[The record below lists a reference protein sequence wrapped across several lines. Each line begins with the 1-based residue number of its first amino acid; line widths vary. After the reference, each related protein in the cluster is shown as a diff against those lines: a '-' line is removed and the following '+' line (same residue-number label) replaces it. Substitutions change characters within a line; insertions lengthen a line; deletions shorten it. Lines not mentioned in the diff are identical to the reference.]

1 MIRYTTGNL
10 LDAPT
15 EALVN
20 AVNETGVMGKGIAL
34 MFKQAFPESAR
45 AYERAAK
52 SGAVRV
58 GKVLVTEHR
67 TLVGPRWI
75 IHFPTKQHWRDPSK
89 LEWVRDGLADLARV
103 IAELGITSIAVPA
116 LGAGHGKLAWP
127 DVRAEIECALEA
139 LDGVDVLV
147 YEPTTEYLNGPNS
160 VGRRR

>member
-20 AVNETGVMGKGIAL
+20 AANEMGVMGKGIAL
-34 MFKQAFPESAR
+34 MFKNAFPESAR
-45 AYERAAK
+45 AFEHAAK
-52 SGAVRV
+52 SGEVRV
-58 GKVLVTEHR
+58 GKVLVTEQR

-103 IAELGITSIAVPA
+103 IAELSITSIAVPP
-116 LGAGHGKLAWP
+116 LGAGYGKLLWP
-127 DVRAEIECALEA
+127 DVRAEIERALGA
-139 LDGVDVLV
+139 LDGVEVLV
-147 YEPTTEYLNGPNS
+147 FEPTTDYLNAPKLTGW
-160 VGRRR
+160 RR

>member
-20 AVNETGVMGKGIAL
+20 TVNEMGVMGKGIAL
-34 MFKQAFPESAR
+34 MFKEAFPESAR

-52 SGAVRV
+52 SGEVRV
-58 GKVLVTEHR
+58 GKVLVTEQH

-103 IAELGITSIAVPA
+103 IAELGITSIAVPP
-116 LGAGHGKLAWP
+116 LGAGNGKLPWP
-127 DVRAEIECALEA
+127 DVRAEIDRALGA

-147 YEPTTEYLNGPNS
+147 FEPTTEFLTGPNS
-160 VGRRR
+160 VGLRR

>member
-20 AVNETGVMGKGIAL
+20 TVNEMGVMGKGIAL
-34 MFKQAFPESAR
+34 MIKQAFPESAR

-52 SGAVRV
+52 SGEVRV
-58 GKVLVTEHR
+58 GRMLVTEQR

-75 IHFPTKQHWRDPSK
+75 IHFPTKRHWRNPSK

-103 IAELGITSIAVPA
+103 IAELGITSIAVPP
-116 LGAGHGKLAWP
+116 LGAGHGKLPWP
-127 DVRAEIECALEA
+127 DVRAEIERALGA
-139 LDGVDVLV
+139 LDGVEVV
-147 YEPTTEYLNGPNS
+147 VFEPTTEYLNRPNS